1 MNTVQIEIDIPVIY
15 ETAESF
21 PEGIQAAFDT
31 LHKKLGEK
39 KKRRIFGMSRPEG
52 KKGIVYRACAE
63 ELFPGEAEKL
73 NLPKL
78 VISAG
83 TYYCTEIKD
92 VMKDPSQIGDAFHNY
107 LYKSDIDP
115 DGYCVE
121 WYSEDNK
128 DVKCMIRKNR

>member
-1 MNTVQIEIDIPVIY
+1 MNTLQIEKEISVVY

-21 PEGIQAAFDT
+21 PEGIQAAFDS
-31 LHKKLGEK
+31 LHRKLGEK
-39 KKRRIFGMSRPEG
+39 KKRRIFGLSRPEG

-73 NLPKL
+73 ALPKL
-78 VISAG
+78 VILAG
-83 TYYCTEIKD
+83 AYYCTEIKD
-92 VMKDPSQIGDAFHNY
+92 VMKNPTKIGEAFHNW
-107 LYKSDIDP
+107 LHKPDIDP

-128 DVKCMIRKNR
+128 DVKCLVRIRK